1 MTYGHPQRGTDKM
14 QIISQALTRL
24 MESKPEASAD
34 DICDSLVQ
42 EMRDDEVLLNAV
54 METLVDSFNMIAQKV
69 DKNEPLTED
78 ERERWQ
84 EAIGVDLSPG
94 HSLKALE
101 DENAKLKKLLAE
113 AMLNNAM
120 LKDVASKKL

>member
-1 MTYGHPQRGTDKM
+1 MDADKM
-14 QIISQALTRL
+14 QIIAQALTRL
-24 MESKPEASAD
+24 MESKPEASDD

-54 METLVDSFNMIAQKV
+54 METLVDSLITIAQKV

-84 EAIGVDLSPG
+84 EAMGVLS
-94 HSLKALE
+94 S
-101 DENAKLKKLLAE
+101 AE
-113 AMLNNAM
+113 S
-120 LKDVASKKL
+120 AS